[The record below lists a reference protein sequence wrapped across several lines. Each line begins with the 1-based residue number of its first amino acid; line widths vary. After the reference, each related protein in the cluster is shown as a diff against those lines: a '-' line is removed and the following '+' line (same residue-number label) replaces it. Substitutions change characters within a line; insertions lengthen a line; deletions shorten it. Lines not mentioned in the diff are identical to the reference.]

1 LRPKQASVDNL
12 RPYFPRVSALFGHCH
27 HFFKKCVDSAA
38 LPPLYTPH
46 QRRRCWVTPS
56 NASAFVS
63 LERTLVSRP
72 SIGPGKFLSL
82 KAGPHRKVA
91 LFDK

>member
-38 LPPLYTPH
+38 LPPL
-46 QRRRCWVTPS
+46 
-56 NASAFVS
+56 
-63 LERTLVSRP
+63 
-72 SIGPGKFLSL
+72 
-82 KAGPHRKVA
+82 
-91 LFDK
+91 